1 MRFLPSM
8 AALAVTAGLAG
19 SAAAQ
24 MPFPFGG
31 PQMPE
36 PGKAPPC
43 TKEYV
48 KSVEA
53 QISAMQKLRAS
64 GPEFVGQFCSLMQQK
79 GADIVL
85 TAGAEG
91 FYADQKFHG
100 PAGPVVKLFTHFLL
114 DVFDFIIAGR
124 FNFFGIIIVHK
135 TFRIVYDMCQQMPFY
150 HPLIKYLYRNDDG
163 GNRRQCAAIT
173 FHDVM

>member
-1 MRFLPSM
+1 MKFLPSM

-36 PGKAPPC
+36 PGKAPQC

-53 QISAMQKLRAS
+53 QVRAMQKLRAS
-64 GPEFVGQFCSLMQQK
+64 GPEFVGQVCSLIEAGSAIVGGELPDSTRQQLK
-79 GADIVL
+79 SMLGFDVDLRFIKTQCRVSQGNLDREVMTHIGYLKSEL
-85 TAGAEG
+85 T
-91 FYADQKFHG
+91 
-100 PAGPVVKLFTHFLL
+100 
-114 DVFDFIIAGR
+114 R
-124 FNFFGIIIVHK
+124 
-135 TFRIVYDMCQQMPFY
+135 C
-150 HPLIKYLYRNDDG
+150 NDT
-163 GNRRQCAAIT
+163 I
-173 FHDVM
+173 

>member
-1 MRFLPSM
+1 MKFLPSM

-36 PGKAPPC
+36 PGKAPQC

-64 GPEFVGQFCSLMQQK
+64 GPEFVGQVCSLIEAGSAIVGGELSDSTRQQLK
-79 GADIVL
+79 GMLGFDVDLRFIKTQCRVSQGNLDREVMTHIGYLKSEL
-85 TAGAEG
+85 T
-91 FYADQKFHG
+91 
-100 PAGPVVKLFTHFLL
+100 
-114 DVFDFIIAGR
+114 R
-124 FNFFGIIIVHK
+124 
-135 TFRIVYDMCQQMPFY
+135 C
-150 HPLIKYLYRNDDG
+150 NDT
-163 GNRRQCAAIT
+163 I
-173 FHDVM
+173 